1 MEKQPKYINAF
12 IEIPMQITD
21 ENELNPITEYMK
33 IRFEHLSKLPKNK
46 PEPFQNYFQQSI
58 QHAMMEI
65 IHPYES
71 ESDTSDYDSPDEKEV
86 IEDTYED
93 EDQDQEPPQKQEFST
108 QTDPEHE
115 LQFFTEEEWNH
126 IPRHKPS
133 HNYTFKCFSKKKHS
147 NKKTNQSKTQKQR
160 IYT

>member
-1 MEKQPKYINAF
+1 MDKQPKYINAF

-21 ENELNPITEYMK
+21 ENELSPITEYMK

-58 QHAMMEI
+58 QNAMMEI
-65 IHPYES
+65 INPYES
-71 ESDTSDYDSPDEKEV
+71 ESDTSDYDSPEEKED

-93 EDQDQEPPQKQEFST
+93 QKQDLPQKQEFST

-133 HNYTFKCFSKKKHS
+133 YNHTFKCFSKKKHS
-147 NKKTNQSKTQKQR
+147 NKKTNQGKTQKQR
-160 IYT
+160 LYI

>member
-1 MEKQPKYINAF
+1 MDKQPKYINAF
-12 IEIPMQITD
+12 IEIPMQITH

-33 IRFEHLSKLPKNK
+33 IRFEHLSKLPENK

-58 QHAMMEI
+58 QHAMMDI
-65 IHPYES
+65 INPYES

-86 IEDTYED
+86 IEDVYEGQN
-93 EDQDQEPPQKQEFST
+93 QDLPQNQEFST

-115 LQFFTEEEWNH
+115 LQFFTDEEWNH

-133 HNYTFKCFSKKKHS
+133 HNHTFKCFSKKKHS
-147 NKKTNQSKTQKQR
+147 NKKTNQGKTQKQR
-160 IYT
+160 LYI

>member
-1 MEKQPKYINAF
+1 MNKQPKYINAF

-21 ENELNPITEYMK
+21 ENELSPITEYMK
-33 IRFEHLSKLPKNK
+33 IRFEHLSKLPENK

-65 IHPYES
+65 INPYES

-86 IEDTYED
+86 NEDTYD
-93 EDQDQEPPQKQEFST
+93 DLDQHPQQKQEFST

-115 LQFFTEEEWNH
+115 LRFFTEEEWNH

-133 HNYTFKCFSKKKHS
+133 HNHTFKCFSKKKHS
-147 NKKTNQSKTQKQR
+147 NKKTSQSKTQKQR
-160 IYT
+160 IYS

>member
-1 MEKQPKYINAF
+1 MNNKPRLINAF

-21 ENELNPITEYMK
+21 DNELNPITEYMK
-33 IRFEHLSKLPKNK
+33 IRFEHLSKLPENK

-86 IEDTYED
+86 IEDTYD
-93 EDQDQEPPQKQEFST
+93 DHHQEPPQKQEFST

-147 NKKTNQSKTQKQR
+147 NKKNNQSKTQKQR